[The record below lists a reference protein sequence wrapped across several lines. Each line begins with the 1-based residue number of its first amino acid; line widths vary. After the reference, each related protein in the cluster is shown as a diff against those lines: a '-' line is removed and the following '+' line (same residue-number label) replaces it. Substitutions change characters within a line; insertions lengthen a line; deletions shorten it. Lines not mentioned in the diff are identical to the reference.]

1 MKNLVSFTP
10 CSLAL
15 NALIFE
21 LIDAA
26 DAFVERL
33 SKKLSISGQRI
44 FPVGGKMSRV

>member
-1 MKNLVSFTP
+1 MKNLVSLTP

-21 LIDAA
+21 FMDSA

-33 SKKLSISGQRI
+33 SKKLMISSEC
-44 FPVGGKMSRV
+44 V